1 MIPFS
6 RSFIRRR
13 VISLATTGL
22 VGVLA
27 LAQGPVPAHRTI
39 QAVPVQYVSVSQVGE
54 TAFLKEDEFALNR
67 MVADMAMKP
76 SGDVDRDFV
85 AMMVPHQ
92 QGAIDMAQAVLRYGQ
107 NEQLRRLAREIVAT
121 RQQEIAAMRLAVGEA
136 LPPSAATSPT
146 QPLPIPVSEPP
157 ADCDRAS
164 SIGPHRAE
172 GSPMALPLT
181 STLHRRFGDPA

>member
-121 RQQEIAAMRLAVGEA
+121 RQQEIAAMRRVVDDA
-136 LPPSAATSPT
+136 LPPSVASPT
-146 QPLPIPVSEPP
+146 QPLPIPVFDPP
-157 ADCDRAS
+157 ADPPCRSAHLSPRAGRGRIAQQS
-164 SIGPHRAE
+164 G
-172 GSPMALPLT
+172 
-181 STLHRRFGDPA
+181 